1 MRKVINAHKLF
12 KNKYDNVKPFYK
24 HRNIFLFSENMKPLQ
39 ERFMWKLFAKN
50 IQTL

>member
-1 MRKVINAHKLF
+1 MQKVINAHKLF

-24 HRNIFLFSENMKPLQ
+24 HRNIFLFSENMK
-39 ERFMWKLFAKN
+39 LFAKN